1 MRGKTLQ
8 FQRKVV
14 ASLLAT
20 PVSKLANRS
29 KTGKIGGHKYN
40 RFRPF
45 ARSVS
50 KLAKKLANAC
60 VTPVTQITESLPTR
74 HTKWYNGWYNN
85 QPKES

>member
-1 MRGKTLQ
+1 LQ

-29 KTGKIGGHKYN
+29 KTGKIRAHKYN

-45 ARSVS
+45 ARSIS
-50 KLAKKLANAC
+50 KLAKKLANHAC
-60 VTPVTQITESLPTR
+60 PPFTTS
-74 HTKWYNGWYNN
+74 HTNN
-85 QPKES
+85 RIVVHPSYQVVQRVDNDQLKES